1 MTKYNH
7 INYIFYIANFVL
19 LGSATS
25 LGVPLLK
32 LPQYLKTYSV
42 GHISYSVTTPILCV
56 HFFLQGQGV
65 VLRVAAFLSKFAN
78 KENKLYNSKFTDY
91 YMPFLGSVVKTKDPY
106 FPACVCLSP
115 LPPILHVLIGT
126 VLNQSL

>member
-1 MTKYNH
+1 M
-7 INYIFYIANFVL
+7 NYIFYIANFVL
-19 LGSATS
+19 MGSATF

-42 GHISYSVTTPILCV
+42 GHFSYSVTTPILCV
-56 HFFLQGQGV
+56 HFFLQGLGV
-65 VLRVAAFLSKFAN
+65 VLRVAALLSFLSKFAN

-91 YMPFLGSVVKTKDPY
+91 YMPFLGSVVKTKDPS

-115 LPPILHVLIGT
+115 LPPILHVLIST